1 MSHNKIKCWVCESDH
16 ITEINL
22 VNDQKKNNCFVK
34 NAILFLII

>member
-22 VNDQKKNNCFVK
+22 VNDPKKTIALSKMLFCF
-34 NAILFLII
+34 